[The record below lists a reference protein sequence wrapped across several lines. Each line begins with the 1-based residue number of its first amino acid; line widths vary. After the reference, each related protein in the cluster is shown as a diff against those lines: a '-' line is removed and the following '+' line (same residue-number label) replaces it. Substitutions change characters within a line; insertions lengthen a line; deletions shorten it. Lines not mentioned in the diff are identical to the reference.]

1 MLKKILKTKVCIA
14 EYCTNKS
21 DSTDKIFISVPGIAE
36 KERRNAWLRARGFG
50 QNDVSPKSHVYVY
63 EDHFN
68 VSNLVE
74 FHPITFL

>member
-21 DSTDKIFISVPGIAE
+21 DSTDKIFRSVPGIAE